1 MKKILMTMAATL
13 LLFGGKGTTE
23 TLTRNDKGV
32 QRAVYNDG
40 LGNVHFFPQTNY
52 ENLLTEASVISSE
65 KDSGGY
71 VNMEFSV
78 SETAVNHVRHG
89 EEQGDALLFITS
101 APSLKMDTVVLGDEE
116 THRSSQTAATF
127 VTNDVTYSYVMF
139 DYIDFDVVTGSE
151 VTISLAFSGEDV
163 TTNEYYLFA
172 SNIREEASDYLV
184 GKKDTAG
191 PLLSGANVN
200 YYTNVESPISVETIK
215 SKLTAVD
222 ETDGDVTDS
231 IVIAE
236 DNYTG
241 HESELG
247 AHMVK
252 FEASDSAGNKSYL
265 TVTIWVK
272 DVTSPTIT
280 GPDTLTYSYDDVI
293 SEDAFLLNF
302 TASDNC
308 DTSLT
313 MTTSYPTNIFDKA
326 NELGTYTVNIRCS
339 DSSGNETVK
348 TVSVIIEDTKAPVI
362 EGPTTI
368 TKRNSVILTTSDILA
383 QYSANDAYDGA
394 CDVYIIE
401 DNYTGNGDKIGQY
414 MITFGAKDQSGN
426 IGTKVLTVDVVDDIA
441 PVWYVDQT
449 LIYVDASV
457 TLTHQDIIQLM
468 IANGEIASNY
478 SLVTITND
486 EYEANSSVAGTY
498 SAKIRVLYASGESL
512 ETTKTIEV
520 LEEEEG
526 ITNASKSFWDKVCDF
541 FKGIGDWFVKIWN
554 TITGWF
560 E

>member
-78 SETAVNHVRHG
+78 SETAVNHVRNG
-89 EEQGDALLFITS
+89 EQGDALLFITS
-101 APSLKMDTVVLGDEE
+101 APSLKMDTVILGDENDYK
-116 THRSSQTAATF
+116 SSLTVSTF
-127 VTNDVTYSYVMF
+127 VTNDVTYSYVWIS
-139 DYIDFDVVTGSE
+139 DELNATVTGSE
-151 VTISLAFSGEDV
+151 VTISLAFPAEDI

-172 SNIREEASDYLV
+172 SDFRDEANTYLT
-184 GKKDTAG
+184 GKQDTAG

-247 AHMVK
+247 AHTVK

-326 NELGTYTVNIRCS
+326 NALGTYTVNVNGT
-339 DSSGNETVK
+339 DASGNTATKAVQVQIVDE
-348 TVSVIIEDTKAPVI
+348 KAPVI

>member
-78 SETAVNHVRHG
+78 SETAVNHVRNG
-89 EEQGDALLFITS
+89 EQGDALLFITS
-101 APSLKMDTVVLGDEE
+101 APGIYMDTVILGDENDYK
-116 THRSSQTAATF
+116 SSLTVSTF
-127 VTNDVTYSYVMF
+127 VTNDVTYSYVWIS
-139 DYIDFDVVTGSE
+139 DELNATVTGSE
-151 VTISLAFSGEDV
+151 VTISLAFPAEDI

-172 SNIREEASDYLV
+172 SDFRDEANTYLT
-184 GKKDTAG
+184 GKQDTAG

-247 AHMVK
+247 AHTVK
-252 FEASDSAGNKSYL
+252 FEASDSVGNKSYL

>member
-78 SETAVNHVRHG
+78 SETAVNHVRNG
-89 EEQGDALLFITS
+89 EQGDALLFITS
-101 APSLKMDTVVLGDEE
+101 APGIYMDTVILGDENDYK
-116 THRSSQTAATF
+116 SSLTVSTF
-127 VTNDVTYSYVMF
+127 VTNDVTYSYVWIS
-139 DYIDFDVVTGSE
+139 DELNATVTGSE
-151 VTISLAFSGEDV
+151 VTISLAFPAEDI

-172 SNIREEASDYLV
+172 SDFRDEANTYLT
-184 GKKDTAG
+184 GKQDTAG

-247 AHMVK
+247 AHTVK